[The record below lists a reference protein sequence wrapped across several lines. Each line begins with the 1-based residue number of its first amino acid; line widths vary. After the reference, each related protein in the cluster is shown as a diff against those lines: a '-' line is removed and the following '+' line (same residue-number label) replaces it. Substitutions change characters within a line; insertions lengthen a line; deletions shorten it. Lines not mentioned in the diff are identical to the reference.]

1 VKQGEDGKFTK
12 IYEIPNSDKA
22 VTFDSVLFI
31 NEDYLIYNFMSYKN
45 GNPVY
50 NIGILNVKNFN
61 QWSFTPTWH
70 GENIM
75 LVNYRTTPAG
85 WSPDLK

>member
-1 VKQGEDGKFTK
+1 
-12 IYEIPNSDKA
+12 
-22 VTFDSVLFI
+22 
-31 NEDYLIYNFMSYKN
+31 MSYKN

-70 GENIM
+70 GE
-75 LVNYRTTPAG
+75 T
-85 WSPDLK
+85 